1 MSTMAHE
8 SSNESRPHVPAPPD
22 VPATP
27 LLDSDDNH
35 LRYLSSTTPLFT
47 KPHVSTNMITEL
59 IASTYRPTLEPLLLM
74 GRYESRGEGVEK
86 FRACVIGWNTK
97 SVGGAE
103 RKFLI
108 APQEGLSR
116 QSALLAVIRLV
127 ESAAHKRMADLEA
140 KEACDL

>member
-1 MSTMAHE
+1 
-8 SSNESRPHVPAPPD
+8 
-22 VPATP
+22 
-27 LLDSDDNH
+27 
-35 LRYLSSTTPLFT
+35 
-47 KPHVSTNMITEL
+47 MITEL
-59 IASTYRPTLEPLLLM
+59 IASTYRPVLEPLLLM

-86 FRACVIGWNTK
+86 FSACVIGWNTK
-97 SVGGAE
+97 SVTPE